1 MAGNQKALYLQSKQG
16 SFEIVENVDIPKP
29 GAGQL
34 LVRIQASGLNPV
46 DWKIQK
52 YGAWIE
58 NYPAILGSDIAGVVE
73 ALGDDVS
80 GFATG
85 DRVQVLLTTR
95 RDHIE
100 LTKLRRF
107 FQGGWTN
114 ETSGFQQY
122 TLANHKLVS
131 KIPANITTDE
141 AATIP
146 VAIAAAAVGLYLS
159 KPYGAGLTAPLDS
172 ESLGKDAGKP
182 IVIIGGA
189 TSVGQCVIQLAK
201 LSRFFPI
208 IVTASLKHEE
218 YLKSLGA
225 THVLDRNLSTSAL
238 AGEIGKITAA
248 PIAVV
253 YDSVSLPGTQQT
265 GYDLLAQGG
274 VLALVLERAPEVKLV
289 EGKDVI
295 SAFGFFN
302 QPHSRDL
309 GFKLYASLEQLLAQG
324 TLKGLTDWDQPN
336 RLEVVPGGLDGVVSG
351 LQRLQNDQVSGV
363 KLVVHPQETA

>member
-85 DRVQVLLTTR
+85 DRV
-95 RDHIE
+95 
-100 LTKLRRF
+100 F

-189 TSVGQCVIQLAK
+189 TSVGQYVIQLAK
-201 LSRFFPI
+201 LSRFFHI

-324 TLKGLTDWDQPN
+324 TLKPN
-336 RLEVVPGGLDGVVSG
+336 RLEVVPGGLGGVVSG